1 MRVLF
6 LCHNHP
12 ALQPGGTEVFARGLF
27 RELRD
32 RHGVEGM
39 FLAAVTGAHRE
50 RRPGTLL
57 QGIGDATDEALVWLG
72 HFDRFGLAQ
81 PDTYGLASLGPMI
94 AALQPDLVHVHHLL
108 QFGVET
114 VDLIRRAAP
123 HARLVF
129 TAHDFFPLCA
139 QEGQLLTTD
148 GRLCPGPSLDRCQ
161 ACFPGRSGAD
171 FVMRELQMRDVL
183 GGFDRIL
190 TPSTFA
196 RDRYRAAGYPDRL
209 LQVMRNGIATPP
221 PAPHRA
227 APDGRRDRF
236 GFFGHI
242 NRFKGGLVLLE
253 ASRRL
258 SAAGVAH
265 GVALHG
271 GTAYQSEGFM
281 AEFTAGLA
289 AAPEARHRGG
299 YEAAALP
306 GLMAQVDW
314 VVLPS
319 IWWENAPLVIQE
331 ALLHRRPVIC
341 GDVGG
346 MAEMVRDGVD
356 GLHAPVGDAA
366 GLAQVMQRA
375 IETPGLWDRLAEA
388 TRPPVSIDAA
398 ALRHIELYRNI
409 LTLPPRGDWTP

>member
-12 ALQPGGTEVFARGLF
+12 GLQPGGTEVFARGLF

-57 QGIGDATDEALVWLG
+57 QGIGDAPDEALVWLG

-81 PDTYGLASLGPMI
+81 PDTYGLASLAPAI
-94 AALQPDLVHVHHLL
+94 EALRPDIVHVHHLL

-123 HARLVF
+123 QARLIF

-148 GRLCPGPSLDRCQ
+148 GRLCAGPSLDRCQ

-183 GGFDRIL
+183 GEFDRIL
-190 TPSTFA
+190 TPSAFA
-196 RDRYRAAGYPDRL
+196 RDRYLAAGYPGRQV
-209 LQVMRNGIATPP
+209 QVMPNGIAAP
-221 PAPHRA
+221 PAVPRRA

-236 GFFGHI
+236 GFFGHV
-242 NRFKGGLVLLE
+242 NRFKGGLVLLD

-258 SAAGVAH
+258 SAEGIVH
-265 GVALHG
+265 GVTLHG
-271 GTAYQSEGFM
+271 GAAYQSDAFM
-281 AEFTAGLA
+281 AGFSTALE
-289 AAPEARHRGG
+289 AAPAARHTGPYDAVG
-299 YEAAALP
+299 LP

-314 VVLPS
+314 VVVPS

-331 ALLHRRPVIC
+331 AFLHRRPVIC
-341 GDVGG
+341 SEIGG

-356 GLHAPVGDAA
+356 GLHAPVGDPA
-366 GLAQVMQRA
+366 GLARVMRRA
-375 IETPGLWDRLAEA
+375 IETEGLWETLAGN
-388 TRPPVSIDAA
+388 TRPPLTIEAA
-398 ALRHIELYRNI
+398 TLRHLDLYRD
-409 LTLPPRGDWTP
+409 TLGARAA

>member
-12 ALQPGGTEVFARGLF
+12 GLQPGGTEVFARGLF

-32 RHGVEGM
+32 RHGVAGL

-57 QGIGDATDEALVWLG
+57 QGIGDAADEALVWLG

-81 PDTYGLASLGPMI
+81 PDTYGLASLAPVI
-94 AALQPDLVHVHHLL
+94 ESLQPDIVHIHHLL

-123 HARLVF
+123 QARLVF

-148 GRLCPGPSLDRCQ
+148 GRLCAGPSLDRCQ

-183 GGFDRIL
+183 GEFDRIL
-190 TPSTFA
+190 TPSGFA
-196 RDRYRAAGYPDRL
+196 RDRYLAAGYPVRQV
-209 LQVMRNGIATPP
+209 QVMPNGIAAPP
-221 PAPHRA
+221 AAPHRA

-236 GFFGHI
+236 GFFGHV
-242 NRFKGGLVLLE
+242 NRFKGGTVLLD

-258 SAAGVAH
+258 SAERVAH
-265 GVALHG
+265 DVTLHG
-271 GTAYQSEGFM
+271 GAAYQSEAFM
-281 AEFTAGLA
+281 AGFTTALEV
-289 AAPEARHRGG
+289 APAARHHGP
-299 YEAAALP
+299 YEATGLP

-314 VVLPS
+314 VVVPS

-331 ALLHRRPVIC
+331 AFLHRRPVIC
-341 GDVGG
+341 GEIGG

-356 GLHAPVGDAA
+356 GLHAPVGDPA
-366 GLAQVMQRA
+366 GLARVMRRA
-375 IETPGLWDRLAEA
+375 IETEGLWDTLAGNI
-388 TRPPVSIDAA
+388 RPPLTIEAA
-398 ALRHIELYRNI
+398 ALRHLALYRD
-409 LTLPPRGDWTP
+409 TLGACAA